1 MKTGIIEKIKRMKKM
16 DNNIRNKLFLLL
28 LSVSMV
34 SFLLASL
41 VLFTGLYMVWN
52 TAEEAGQQVGN
63 RISAFVQDFVEDQ
76 VKKKLEALVEEKS
89 SRIDRELEVTAGDVR
104 YLSRLATRILQQ
116 PQHYNPRNLPDP
128 HDGPIRSGQVYLNY
142 SDRLAAKA
150 VYIQSTRNAQAPI
163 RETTIETVECP
174 IPRTEHESV
183 SIMPQRKYVGRMI
196 AIRFIPAAMTSGL
209 LLYSPSSGLP
219 RA

>member
-41 VLFTGLYMVWN
+41 VLFTGLYMVRN

-116 PQHYNPRNLPDP
+116 PMT
-128 HDGPIRSGQVYLNY
+128 GPVTPCGWLWRRS
-142 SDRLAAKA
+142 AA
-150 VYIQSTRNAQAPI
+150 
-163 RETTIETVECP
+163 
-174 IPRTEHESV
+174 
-183 SIMPQRKYVGRMI
+183 
-196 AIRFIPAAMTSGL
+196 
-209 LLYSPSSGLP
+209 
-219 RA
+219 